1 MTPRPTWR
9 LLPCGAGFPKTV
21 NVKLAV
27 TFVFRKQRKPLV
39 TSLQSFA
46 SRLPTLLAMCPLLR
60 IQGLGQAD
68 PESTAEKSAKD
79 CDDDAIGFGAAVLR
93 VIKPWAPVWC
103 FVVRHEF

>member
-9 LLPCGAGFPKTV
+9 LLPCGAGLPKTV
-21 NVKLAV
+21 NVRLAV
-27 TFVFRKQRKPLV
+27 TFAFRKHRKPPV
-39 TSLQSFA
+39 RSLQSFA
-46 SRLPTLLAMCPLLR
+46 GRLPALLAMCPLLS

-68 PESTAEKSAKD
+68 PEGAAEKCAKD
-79 CDDDAIGFGAAVLR
+79 CDDDAIGLGAAVLR